1 MAKLTEQLLPAS
13 FRGVP
18 FEVTASGI
26 RAGRRTVVHEYPQR
40 DKPYVEDI
48 GRASRQIT
56 LEVFVVGDDYIVRAK
71 KLLGAIEQPGAGTL
85 VHPWLGEMRVT
96 LSAVSELKFDNALG
110 QASVTFTATEAGEL
124 EFPSGDS
131 DFESAVLEAADGL
144 SESALDRF
152 VSSIDLSVA
161 SEYVDAALSGD
172 LLDVLGVV
180 SNSELAKVFDLADG
194 VAELASKGLALISTD
209 PRVFAETLAGAL
221 GLSRWATTATAWSGV
236 AKQIGNLVGDDRLAS
251 GTKDWIAATSE
262 GRPMSD
268 LVRRAKQNRAAVET
282 LTRQVLMSQMTGVAA
297 LVGSDKDTTSPGVL
311 LTEQTSSDLTSSP
324 APRSYDDLIEVRDA
338 MMQALDAE
346 LFFET
351 DDVVYQAIEEA
362 RTAVFEVVTE
372 RADTQSRLLTV
383 VPSDVLPALVLAYDW
398 HDDAGRDIEIAAR
411 NRIVREGFC
420 PAAQLKVLSE

>member
-13 FRGVP
+13 FRGMP
-18 FEVTASGI
+18 FEVTASSI

-48 GRASRQIT
+48 GRATRQIT
-56 LEVFVVGDDYIVRAK
+56 LEAFVVGDDYIVRAK

-124 EFPSGDS
+124 EFPSGDT

-161 SEYVDAALSGD
+161 SEYVDATLSGD

-194 VAELASKGLALISTD
+194 IAELASKGLSLISTD

-251 GTKDWIAATSE
+251 GTKEWIAATSE
-262 GRPMSD
+262 DRPMPD

-311 LTEQTSSDLTSSP
+311 LTDQASSDLTRSP

-346 LFFET
+346 LFLET

-362 RTAVFEVVTE
+362 RTAVFEAVTE
-372 RADTQSRLLTV
+372 RANTQSRLLTV

>member
-13 FRGVP
+13 FRGIP
-18 FEVTASGI
+18 FEVTASSI

-48 GRASRQIT
+48 GRATRQIT
-56 LEVFVVGDDYIVRAK
+56 LEAFVVGDDYIVRAK
-71 KLLGAIEQPGAGTL
+71 KLLGAIEQPGAGTF

-124 EFPSGDS
+124 EFPSGDT

-161 SEYVDAALSGD
+161 SEYVDATLSGD

-194 VAELASKGLALISTD
+194 IAELASKGLSLISTD

-251 GTKDWIAATSE
+251 GTKEWIAATSE
-262 GRPMSD
+262 DRPMPD

-297 LVGSDKDTTSPGVL
+297 LVDSDKDTTSPGVL
-311 LTEQTSSDLTSSP
+311 LTDQASSGLTRSP
-324 APRSYDDLIEVRDA
+324 ATRSYDDLIEVRDA

-346 LFFET
+346 LFLET

-362 RTAVFEVVTE
+362 RTAVFEAVTE
-372 RADTQSRLLTV
+372 RANTQSRLLTV

-411 NRIVREGFC
+411 NRIVREGLC